1 MEQRRAKSYRLV
13 VMPETKSKLDALLRI
28 KFDMVYR
35 GRSRETTEPRF
46 KENVSPPVPVVAQPP
61 VAK

>member
-46 KENVSPPVPVVAQPP
+46 KENVSPPVAVVPPP